1 MTGLF
6 FKAKIGHL
14 LPDFIFYSRSTAW
27 LQAVEKFDSLR
38 RKTPR
43 GFSVNFSCIA
53 CAYAHAHKLRGLW
66 AAAI

>member
-27 LQAVEKFDSLR
+27 LQAVEKVRQPMTENPARVFRKLFLHRLR
-38 RKTPR
+38 IRSRP
-43 GFSVNFSCIA
+43 
-53 CAYAHAHKLRGLW
+53 
-66 AAAI
+66 